1 MFPGL
6 SVATSGDF
14 SSTADVSAWMSMGE
28 LWEYKQVEGR
38 EEKGKA
44 RNKKEEVGRLQLGI
58 T

>member
-1 MFPGL
+1 M
-6 SVATSGDF
+6 
-14 SSTADVSAWMSMGE
+14 ADVSAWMSMGE

-44 RNKKEEVGRLQLGI
+44 SNKKEEVGRSRLGI